1 MLDAK
6 IAPAL
11 KKIIT
16 NPYFKKRVNLE
27 EQEAQ
32 MEDRFLRGRQI
43 AFMIMN
49 TSR

>member
-1 MLDAK
+1 MLNAK

-32 MEDRFLRGRQI
+32 MEDLIEVYPHLEDTRGPGRD
-43 AFMIMN
+43 
-49 TSR
+49 